1 VDVGRDNPDM
11 PIIHACQPRSL
22 RSRLLPTSVSIAP
35 KTNKKYDSLLLLP
48 EGKETDTRDLDD
60 LESDTGNISLCLSSS
75 TETRD

>member
-1 VDVGRDNPDM
+1 MINSGYANHTCMSTQKSTIEASPCN
-11 PIIHACQPRSL
+11 CQRNSKKKL
-22 RSRLLPTSVSIAP
+22 R
-35 KTNKKYDSLLLLP
+35 YDSLLLLP